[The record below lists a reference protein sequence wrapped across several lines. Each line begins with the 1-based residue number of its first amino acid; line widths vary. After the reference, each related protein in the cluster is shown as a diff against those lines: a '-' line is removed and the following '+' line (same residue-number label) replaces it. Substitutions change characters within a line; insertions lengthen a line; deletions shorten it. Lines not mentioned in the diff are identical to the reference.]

1 KKDAPIHTISQQ
13 SAPQNPID
21 ANYFGATFMKEEF
34 DGGYQIHFVKDANNQ
49 DLEHFINETMMRVIP
64 PKPLQPNEKF
74 TFKIKW
80 SYNIPNYFE
89 VGDRNGYEPHEGGNI
104 YAMAQFYPRMCV
116 YNDVEGWQNM

>member
-1 KKDAPIHTISQQ
+1 GEETITYTNNSPDVLDYLWLQLDQNTRKKDAPIHTISQQ

-89 VGDRNGYEPHEGGNI
+89 VGDRNG
-104 YAMAQFYPRMCV
+104 
-116 YNDVEGWQNM
+116 